1 MAIAPMVVMFPIGMF
16 DHGEAAMTH
25 EFSRTGLFD
34 PLSDCAALGAAIRR
48 ARKSQGL
55 TQTELA
61 GLAGTGLRFLSELEN
76 GKRTVALGKTLDV
89 LAALGMRLG
98 VLRGE
103 P

>member
-1 MAIAPMVVMFPIGMF
+1 M
-16 DHGEAAMTH
+16 
-25 EFSRTGLFD
+25 
-34 PLSDCAALGAAIRR
+34 
-48 ARKSQGL
+48 

>member
-1 MAIAPMVVMFPIGMF
+1 
-16 DHGEAAMTH
+16 MTH

-98 VLRGE
+98 VLRDE